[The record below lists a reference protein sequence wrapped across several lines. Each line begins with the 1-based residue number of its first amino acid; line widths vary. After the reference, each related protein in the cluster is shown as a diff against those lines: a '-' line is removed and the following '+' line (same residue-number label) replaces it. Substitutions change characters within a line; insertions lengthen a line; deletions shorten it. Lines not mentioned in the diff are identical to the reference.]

1 VPRDLNADILEIDK
15 AQEESWWKRLVE
27 GDAQAMAEHY
37 RKLASSM
44 NAFIVSV
51 LWL

>member
-1 VPRDLNADILEIDK
+1 VPRDLKADIHELDE

-27 GDAQAMAEHY
+27 GDAQAVTEHY
-37 RKLASSM
+37 EKLGKHM

-51 LWL
+51 L